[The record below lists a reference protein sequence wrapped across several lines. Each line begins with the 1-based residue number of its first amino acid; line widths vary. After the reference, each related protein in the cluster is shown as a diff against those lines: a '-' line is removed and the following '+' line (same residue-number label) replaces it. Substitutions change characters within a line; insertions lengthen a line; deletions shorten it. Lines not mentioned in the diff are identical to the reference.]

1 MGGTHQVRSLPTK
14 TSMAWSPLSGHG
26 LLIECFEDTRNEIH
40 APSPQPAHKKRAHR
54 WVNGCPRQPGKWI
67 YAPSPQ
73 PAHKKWGCGTEG
85 NPQPAHKNSGTIEKD
100 SDPIRHN
107 VIAVCNHVESDCGY
121 LIRNGPHCN
130 TCAILEYF
138 RLEGCL
144 GGASN
149 QMHAPIPQ
157 GWGTTIGPR
166 LHQ

>member
-1 MGGTHQVRSLPTK
+1 MTAAATCKMRSMQQVRSLPIK
-14 TSMAWSPLSGHG
+14 KKGHG
-26 LLIECFEDTRNEIH
+26 WINRCLEGAGNETH
-40 APSPQPAHKKRAHR
+40 APSPNPQPAHKK
-54 WVNGCPRQPGKWI
+54 
-67 YAPSPQ
+67 
-73 PAHKKWGCGTEG
+73 
-85 NPQPAHKNSGTIEKD
+85 SGTIEKD

-107 VIAVCNHVESDCGY
+107 VTAVCNHVESDCGY

-166 LHQ
+166 LRQWVPPGTLNGRNAPSPQPAHQNKHGLEPTVGSRFAH